1 MAHNEIQLD
10 GSEISII
17 KAIGLSG
24 GAVDGRTLLDKLPE
38 LVPAELCDTLQGLIA
53 MGYVD
58 CDRSSLHSKDELEK
72 ANLHVNSGYAR
83 DLKEAMD
90 PRPEPR
96 KSRRV
101 RRE

>member
-1 MAHNEIQLD
+1 MASSEINLD

-24 GAVDGRTLLDKLPE
+24 GDIDGKTLLDRLPE
-38 LVPAELCDTLQGLIA
+38 LVPAELCDAIQCLVA
-53 MGYVD
+53 MGYVE
-58 CDRSSLHSKDELEK
+58 CDRNSLHSTEELEK
-72 ANLHVNSGYAR
+72 AHFHVNSGYAHE
-83 DLKEAMD
+83 LKDAINPQTEQ
-90 PRPEPR
+90 P